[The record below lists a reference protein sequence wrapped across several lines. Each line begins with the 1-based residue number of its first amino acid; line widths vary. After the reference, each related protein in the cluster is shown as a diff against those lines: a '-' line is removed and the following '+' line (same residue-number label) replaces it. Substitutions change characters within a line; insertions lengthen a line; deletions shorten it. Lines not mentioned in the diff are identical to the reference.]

1 MNVEEQKQVL
11 EGIAGYL
18 LTASERLESAVGDA
32 HRLRDEADGDCPF
45 AEDVL
50 DEDLC
55 DVIENLCDDVRVAR
69 GKVEELL
76 ECYGE
81 EDEE

>member
-1 MNVEEQKQVL
+1 MNIEEQKQVL
-11 EGIAGYL
+11 TGIVSYL
-18 LTASERLESAVGDA
+18 SSVSSMLESAVSDA

-45 AEDVL
+45 AVDVL

-55 DVIENLCDDVRVAR
+55 EVIENLCDDVRVAL
-69 GKVEELL
+69 GKVDELL